1 MSLRIG
7 VVGAGGFGRA
17 IAQASARH
25 GHEVVVW
32 SRKER
37 ELPDPIRT
45 STDIMSMEDR
55 ELVFMAVPARHAVE
69 AAEKLGEVVNG
80 RHLMVHISRGLI
92 GPELKTITQVIREK
106 TVCRRLG
113 ALAGPLVAEALAD
126 GRPSGAIL
134 GTGFPELTGM
144 VREALG
150 GAELRVYE
158 TPDVVGVELA
168 SATVGFLT
176 VVLAYAQEVG
186 AGPGTLERARSRA
199 LVRGDLLATRGMAE
213 VSRIGQTLGA
223 EESTFMGLAG
233 LGDLIAAVAGD
244 DRPEF
249 RLGRALAKGA
259 KLSSAVG
266 EAGAY
271 IEGIEVAAQ
280 MMEHA
285 RRLGLE
291 TPISS
296 TFVALSEGRI
306 SPNDAIQALME
317 RRVGKE

>member
-1 MSLRIG
+1 MSLRVG

-17 IAQASARH
+17 IAQASARN

-32 SRKER
+32 SRRDR
-37 ELPDPIRT
+37 ELPDPILM
-45 STDIMSMEDR
+45 SNDISDIR
-55 ELVFMAVPARHAVE
+55 DCELIFLAVPARHAVS
-69 AAEKLGEVVNG
+69 AAEQLGEVVDG

-92 GPELKTITQVIREK
+92 GTELKTITHVIRDK

-113 ALAGPLVAEALAD
+113 ALAGPLVADALAD

-134 GTGFPELTGM
+134 GTGFPELTEM

-150 GAELRVYE
+150 GAGLRIYE
-158 TPDVVGVELA
+158 TRDVIGVELA

-186 AGPGTLERARSRA
+186 VDPSTLA
-199 LVRGDLLATRGMAE
+199 VLATRGMVE
-213 VSRIGQTLGA
+213 VSRMGQALGA
-223 EESTFMGLAG
+223 KESTFMGLAG

-244 DRPEF
+244 QRPEL
-249 RLGRALAKGA
+249 RLGRALGKGA
-259 KLSSAVG
+259 KLTSAVG

-271 IEGIEVAAQ
+271 VEGIEVARHL
-280 MMEHA
+280 MEHA
-285 RRLGLE
+285 QRLGLE

-296 TFVALSEGRI
+296 TFVAVSEGRI
-306 SPNDAIQALME
+306 GPDDAIQALME

>member
-32 SRKER
+32 SRRER
-37 ELPDPIRT
+37 ELPEPIET
-45 STDIMSMEDR
+45 STDIGSIR
-55 ELVFMAVPARHAVE
+55 NCELIFMAVPARHAIE
-69 AAEKLGEVVNG
+69 TAEQLGEVVDG

-92 GPELKTITQVIREK
+92 GPELRTITKVIAEK

-113 ALAGPLVAEALAD
+113 ALAGPLVADALAE

-134 GTGFPELTGM
+134 GTGFPELTEM
-144 VREALG
+144 VRDALG
-150 GAELRVYE
+150 GSELRVYD

-176 VVLAYAQEVG
+176 VVLAYAKEVG
-186 AGPGTLERARSRA
+186 VGPSTLA
-199 LVRGDLLATRGMAE
+199 VLATRGMVE

-244 DRPEF
+244 ERPEI

-259 KLSSAVG
+259 TLSSAVG

-271 IEGIEVAAQ
+271 IEGIEVASQ

-296 TFVALSEGRI
+296 TFVALSQGRM
-306 SPNDAIQALME
+306 SSDDAIHALME
-317 RRVGKE
+317 RRVGRE

>member
-25 GHEVVVW
+25 GHEVVLW
-32 SRKER
+32 SRKHR
-37 ELPDPIRT
+37 ELPHPIRS
-45 STDIMSMEDR
+45 STDIMSVRDCD
-55 ELVFMAVPARHAVE
+55 LIFLAVPARHAV
-69 AAEKLGEVVNG
+69 AVAEQLGEVVDG
-80 RHLMVHISRGLI
+80 RHMIVHISRGLI
-92 GPELKTITQVIREK
+92 GPELKTISRVIREK

-113 ALAGPLVAEALAD
+113 ALAGPLVADALAE

-134 GTGFPELTGM
+134 GTRFPELTKM

-150 GAELRVYE
+150 GSELRVYD

-186 AGPGTLERARSRA
+186 AGPSTLA
-199 LVRGDLLATRGMAE
+199 VLATRGMVEA
-213 VSRIGQTLGA
+213 SRIGRTLGA
-223 EESTFMGLAG
+223 KESTFMGLAG

-244 DRPEF
+244 ERPEF

-259 KLSSAVG
+259 KLSNAVG

-271 IEGIEVAAQ
+271 IEGIEVAAH

-296 TFVALSEGRI
+296 TFVALSEGRM
-306 SPNDAIQALME
+306 SSNDAIQALME

>member
-1 MSLRIG
+1 MKLRIA

-32 SRKER
+32 SRRDR
-37 ELPDPIRT
+37 ELPHPIQT
-45 STDIMSMEDR
+45 STDIRAIQDC
-55 ELVFMAVPARHAVE
+55 ELIFMAVPARHAVE
-69 AAEKLGEVVNG
+69 AAEHLGAVVDG

-92 GPELKTITQVIREK
+92 GPELKTITEVIAEK

-113 ALAGPLVAEALAD
+113 ALAGPLVADALAE

-134 GTGFPELTGM
+134 GTGFPELTEM

-150 GAELRVYE
+150 GSELRVYD

-186 AGPGTLERARSRA
+186 VGPSTLA
-199 LVRGDLLATRGMAE
+199 VLATRGMVEA
-213 VSRIGQTLGA
+213 SRIGQTLGA
-223 EESTFMGLAG
+223 EESTFTGLAG

-244 DRPEF
+244 ERPEI

-259 KLSSAVG
+259 TLSSAVG

-296 TFVALSEGRI
+296 TFVALSQGRI
-306 SPNDAIQALME
+306 SSDDAIQALME
-317 RRVGKE
+317 RRVGRE

>member
-32 SRKER
+32 SRSDR
-37 ELPDPIRT
+37 ALPDPIQT
-45 STDIMSMEDR
+45 STDIRSIKR
-55 ELVFMAVPARHAVE
+55 CELIFMAVPARHAIG
-69 AAEKLGEVVNG
+69 AAEQLGEVVDG

-92 GPELKTITQVIREK
+92 GPELRTITKVIAEK

-113 ALAGPLVAEALAD
+113 ALAGPLVADALAE

-134 GTGFPELTGM
+134 GTGFPELTEM
-144 VREALG
+144 VRDALG
-150 GAELRVYE
+150 GSELRVYD

-176 VVLAYAQEVG
+176 VVLAYAKEVG
-186 AGPGTLERARSRA
+186 VGPSTLA
-199 LVRGDLLATRGMAE
+199 VLATRGMVE

-244 DRPEF
+244 ERPEI
-249 RLGRALAKGA
+249 RLGRAMAKGA
-259 KLSSAVG
+259 TLSNAVG

-296 TFVALSEGRI
+296 TFVALSQGRI
-306 SPNDAIQALME
+306 SSNDAIQALME
-317 RRVGKE
+317 RRVGRE

>member
-17 IAQASARH
+17 LALASARH
-25 GHEVVVW
+25 GHEVILW

-37 ELPDPIRT
+37 ELPSPIQS
-45 STDIMSMEDR
+45 STDMLALRDS
-55 ELVFMAVPARHAVE
+55 ELIFMAVPARHAVE
-69 AAEKLGEVVNG
+69 AAEQLGEVVDG
-80 RHLMVHISRGLI
+80 RHSIVHVSRGLV
-92 GPELKTITQVIREK
+92 GTDLKTITQVIREK

-113 ALAGPLVAEALAD
+113 ALAGPLVAEALAE

-134 GTGFPELTGM
+134 GTGFPELTEM

-150 GAELRVYE
+150 GSELRLYD
-158 TPDVVGVELA
+158 TADVLGVELA

-176 VVLAYAQEVG
+176 VVLAYAQELGVE
-186 AGPGTLERARSRA
+186 AGTLA
-199 LVRGDLLATRGMAE
+199 VLATRGMVE
-213 VSRIGQTLGA
+213 VSRVGQALGA
-223 EESTFMGLAG
+223 KESTFSGLAG

-244 DRPEF
+244 QRPELA
-249 RLGRALAKGA
+249 LGRAMAQGVKFN
-259 KLSSAVG
+259 SAVG

-271 IEGIEVAAQ
+271 IEGIEVASHL
-280 MMEHA
+280 MEHA
-285 RRLGLE
+285 RRLGLQ

-296 TFVALSEGRI
+296 AFVALSEGRI
-306 SPNDAIQALME
+306 SSEDAMHALME

>member
-17 IAQASARH
+17 IAVASARS
-25 GHEVVVW
+25 GHDVVLW
-32 SRKER
+32 SRRDR
-37 ELPDPIRT
+37 ELPDPIRV
-45 STDIMSMEDR
+45 STDIADIR
-55 ELVFMAVPARHAVE
+55 DCELVFLAVPARHAVE
-69 AAEKLGEVVNG
+69 ATEQLGEVVDG
-80 RHLMVHISRGLI
+80 RHSMVHVSRGLV
-92 GPELKTITQVIREK
+92 GADLKTITQLIRDK

-113 ALAGPLVAEALAD
+113 ALAGPLVADALAD

-134 GTGFPELTGM
+134 GTGFPDLTHM

-150 GAELRVYE
+150 GAGLRIYE
-158 TPDVVGVELA
+158 TRDVIGVELA

-176 VVLAYAQEVG
+176 VVLAYVQEVG
-186 AGPGTLERARSRA
+186 LDPSTLA
-199 LVRGDLLATRGMAE
+199 VLATRGMVE

-223 EESTFMGLAG
+223 KESTFMGLAG

-244 DRPEF
+244 QRPEL
-249 RLGRALAKGA
+249 RLGRALAQGVP
-259 KLSSAVG
+259 LTNAVG
-266 EAGAY
+266 GAGAY
-271 IEGIEVAAQ
+271 VEGIDVAGHLI
-280 MMEHA
+280 EHA

-296 TFVALSEGRI
+296 TFVAVCEGRM
-306 SPNDAIQALME
+306 SKDDAIQALME

>member
-17 IAQASARH
+17 IAQASARN
-25 GHEVVVW
+25 GHEVLVW
-32 SRKER
+32 SRKDR
-37 ELPDPIRT
+37 ELPGSIRT
-45 STDIMSMEDR
+45 STDIQDIQSR
-55 ELVFMAVPARHAVE
+55 ELIFLAVPARHAAE
-69 AAEKLGEVVNG
+69 AAGQLGTVVDG
-80 RHLMVHISRGLI
+80 RHLMVHISRGLV
-92 GPELKTITQVIREK
+92 GAELKTITQVVREK

-113 ALAGPLVAEALAD
+113 ALAGPLLADALAE

-134 GTGFPELTGM
+134 GTRFPELTRL
-144 VREALG
+144 VREAIG
-150 GAELRVYE
+150 GSGLRIYE
-158 TPDVVGVELA
+158 TTDVVGVELA

-176 VVLAYAQEVG
+176 VMLAYAQEVG
-186 AGPGTLERARSRA
+186 VDPSTLA
-199 LVRGDLLATRGMAE
+199 VLATRGIVE

-223 EESTFMGLAG
+223 KESTFMGLAG

-244 DRPEF
+244 QRPES
-249 RLGRALAKGA
+249 RLGRALAKGVDLTNA
-259 KLSSAVG
+259 IG

-271 IEGIEVAAQ
+271 VEGIEVASHLI
-280 MMEHA
+280 EHA

-306 SPNDAIQALME
+306 SREDAIEALME
-317 RRVGKE
+317 RDVGKE

>member
-1 MSLRIG
+1 MSLRIA

-17 IAQASARH
+17 IAQAAARH

-32 SRKER
+32 SRKDR

-45 STDIMSMEDR
+45 STDIHCMKDC
-55 ELVFMAVPARHAVE
+55 ELIFMAVPARHAVE
-69 AAEKLGEVVNG
+69 TTEQLGEVVDG

-92 GPELKTITQVIREK
+92 GPELESITQVIARK

-113 ALAGPLVAEALAD
+113 ALAGPLVADALAE

-134 GTGFPELTGM
+134 GTGFPELTEM
-144 VREALG
+144 VRDALG
-150 GAELRVYE
+150 GSELRVYD
-158 TPDVVGVELA
+158 TPDVIGVELA

-186 AGPGTLERARSRA
+186 VGPSTLA
-199 LVRGDLLATRGMAE
+199 VLATRGMVE

-223 EESTFMGLAG
+223 EESTFTGLAG

-244 DRPEF
+244 ERPEI
-249 RLGRALAKGA
+249 RLGRALARGA
-259 KLSSAVG
+259 TLSSAVG

-296 TFVALSEGRI
+296 TFVALSEGRM
-306 SPNDAIQALME
+306 SSDDAIQALME
-317 RRVGKE
+317 RRVGRE

>member
-1 MSLRIG
+1 MSLRIA

-17 IAQASARH
+17 IALASARH
-25 GHEVVVW
+25 GHDVLLW

-37 ELPDPIRT
+37 ELPEPIRS
-45 STDIMSMEDR
+45 STNMDDLR
-55 ELVFMAVPARHAVE
+55 DCELVFLAVPARHAVE
-69 AAEKLGEVVNG
+69 ASEQLGEVVDG
-80 RHLMVHISRGLI
+80 RHSMVHVSRGLV
-92 GPELKTITQVIREK
+92 GSNLETITQVIREK
-106 TVCRRLG
+106 TVCRRIG
-113 ALAGPLVAEALAD
+113 ALAGPLTADSLAE

-134 GTGFPELTGM
+134 GTGFPEITEL

-150 GAELRVYE
+150 GSELRVYD
-158 TPDVVGVELA
+158 TPDVLGVELA

-176 VVLAYAQEVG
+176 VVLGYAQEIGVE
-186 AGPGTLERARSRA
+186 PSTLA
-199 LVRGDLLATRGMAE
+199 VLATRGMVE
-213 VSRIGQTLGA
+213 ISRIGQTLGA
-223 EESTFMGLAG
+223 RESTFMGLAG

-244 DRPEF
+244 QRPEV
-249 RLGRALAKGA
+249 RLGRALARGVDLRA
-259 KLSSAVG
+259 AIG

-271 IEGIEVAAQ
+271 VEGVEVARQ

-296 TFVALSEGRI
+296 TFVALSDGRI
-306 SPNDAIQALME
+306 SPDGAIEALMA

>member
-25 GHEVVVW
+25 GHEVILW
-32 SRKER
+32 SRSER
-37 ELPDPIRT
+37 ELPDPIQS
-45 STDIMSMEDR
+45 STDIGTMRDR
-55 ELVFMAVPARHAVE
+55 DLIFMAVPARHATE
-69 AAEKLGEVVNG
+69 AAEQLGEVVDG

-92 GPELKTITQVIREK
+92 GSDLKTITKVIREK

-113 ALAGPLVAEALAD
+113 ALAGPLMAEALAE

-134 GTGFPELTGM
+134 GTGFPELTEM
-144 VREALG
+144 VREAIG
-150 GAELRVYE
+150 GSELRVYD
-158 TPDVVGVELA
+158 TPDVLGVELA

-176 VVLAYAQEVG
+176 VVLAYAQELG
-186 AGPGTLERARSRA
+186 AGPSTLA
-199 LVRGDLLATRGMAE
+199 VLATRGMVE
-213 VSRIGQTLGA
+213 VARIGKTLGA
-223 EESTFMGLAG
+223 KESTFMGLAG

-244 DRPEF
+244 ERPELK
-249 RLGRALAKGA
+249 LGRALAKGA

-266 EAGAY
+266 AAGAY
-271 IEGIEVAAQ
+271 IEGIEVAAH

-296 TFVALSEGRI
+296 TFVALSEGRM
-306 SPNDAIQALME
+306 SSDDAIQALME
-317 RRVGKE
+317 RRIGKE

>member
-25 GHEVVVW
+25 GHQVLLW
-32 SRKER
+32 SRRER
-37 ELPDPIRT
+37 QLPEPIES
-45 STDIMSMEDR
+45 STDIMRIRDR
-55 ELVFMAVPARHAVE
+55 ELIFMAVPARHAV
-69 AAEKLGEVVNG
+69 ATAEQLGEVVDG
-80 RHLMVHISRGLI
+80 RHLIVHISRGLI
-92 GPELKTITQVIREK
+92 GPELKTVTKVIRET

-113 ALAGPLVAEALAD
+113 ALAGPLVADALAE

-134 GTGFPELTGM
+134 GTGFPELTEM
-144 VREALG
+144 VRDALG
-150 GAELRVYE
+150 GSELRVYE
-158 TPDVVGVELA
+158 TSDVLGVELA

-176 VVLAYAQEVG
+176 VVLSYAQELG
-186 AGPGTLERARSRA
+186 IGPSTLA
-199 LVRGDLLATRGMAE
+199 VLATRGMAE

-223 EESTFMGLAG
+223 QESTFMGLAG

-244 DRPEF
+244 QRPEL
-249 RLGRALAKGA
+249 RLGRALARGA
-259 KLSSAVG
+259 KLKSAVG

-271 IEGIEVAAQ
+271 IEGIEVAAHL
-280 MMEHA
+280 MEHA

-296 TFVALSEGRI
+296 AFVALTEGRI
-306 SPNDAIQALME
+306 SSEGAIQALME

>member
-1 MSLRIG
+1 M
-7 VVGAGGFGRA
+7 
-17 IAQASARH
+17 
-25 GHEVVVW
+25 
-32 SRKER
+32 
-37 ELPDPIRT
+37 
-45 STDIMSMEDR
+45 STDIADVR
-55 ELVFMAVPARHAVE
+55 ACELIFMAVPARHAVTV
-69 AAEKLGEVVNG
+69 AEQLGEVVDG
-80 RHLMVHISRGLI
+80 RHLMVHISRGLV
-92 GPELKTITQVIREK
+92 GAELKTITQVIREK

-113 ALAGPLVAEALAD
+113 ALAGPLVADALAE

-134 GTGFPELTGM
+134 GTGFPELTDM
-144 VREALG
+144 VRDALG
-150 GAELRVYE
+150 GAGLRIYE
-158 TPDVVGVELA
+158 TPDVIGVELA

-186 AGPGTLERARSRA
+186 VDPSTLA
-199 LVRGDLLATRGMAE
+199 VLATRGMVE

-244 DRPEF
+244 QRPEF
-249 RLGRALAKGA
+249 RLGRALAKGVDLTKA
-259 KLSSAVG
+259 ID

-271 IEGIEVAAQ
+271 VEGIEVARHL
-280 MMEHA
+280 MEHA

-296 TFVALSEGRI
+296 TFVAVSQGRM
-306 SPNDAIQALME
+306 SSDGAIEALMG

>member
-1 MSLRIG
+1 MADIRDC
-7 VVGAGGFGRA
+7 
-17 IAQASARH
+17 
-25 GHEVVVW
+25 
-32 SRKER
+32 
-37 ELPDPIRT
+37 ELI
-45 STDIMSMEDR
+45 
-55 ELVFMAVPARHAVE
+55 FMAVPARHAVTI
-69 AAEKLGEVVNG
+69 AEQLGEVVDG
-80 RHLMVHISRGLI
+80 HHLMVHISRGLV
-92 GPELKTITQVIREK
+92 GAELKTITQVIRDK

-113 ALAGPLVAEALAD
+113 ALAGPLVADALAE

-134 GTGFPELTGM
+134 GTAFPELAEM

-150 GAELRVYE
+150 GAELRIYE

-186 AGPGTLERARSRA
+186 VEPGTLA
-199 LVRGDLLATRGMAE
+199 VLATRGMAE
-213 VSRIGQTLGA
+213 VSRVGQALGA
-223 EESTFMGLAG
+223 KPSTFTGLAG

-244 DRPEF
+244 QRPELL
-249 RLGRALAKGA
+249 LGRALAQGA
-259 KLSSAVG
+259 KLRNAFG

-271 IEGIEVAAQ
+271 IEGVEVAGHLI
-280 MMEHA
+280 EHA

-296 TFVALSEGRI
+296 TFVALSEGRM
-306 SPNDAIQALME
+306 SSHDAIHALMA